1 MIDTDKTYTLNKG
14 VEFVVDDAV
23 RDDYLNKLSEQ
34 PIWDRPDKK
43 QHLQQIFEARY
54 VDLEEESNSAVSKAV
69 EQPDL
74 YRPNTYN
81 PNQFYY
87 EQEIKARNEA
97 FMQDNIF
104 MNAESEDDGKKLKAA
119 SKLAMYQYLGDFSEE
134 KAAAKAKSLELE
146 LRNVEDAIGRPLNPD
161 EVAMFVAQNE
171 EKQINEMLDESAS
184 DIPLKLLANP
194 DAQRFLSAPVLK
206 MAIAKWQ
213 ADHPRPTGF
222 FGEFGNAWERARV
235 QGNIKEQETNA
246 ALMKRVATLV
256 ENEGMPGVAAWL
268 KDEAKTGRTYNDIA
282 TEMNMAD
289 IVHGTEGGAGYA
301 TGEVLQGIVAPYQT
315 WLGAGALVAGSVFGR
330 GKGFDIV
337 NTGLNSYDYFQN
349 NSFDIAYAA
358 AAKNPELQKDFS
370 DTILKAAPYAAAGA
384 LTEGVESAIISK
396 GLGNAA
402 GRIYKKLKSN
412 AGKAPTV
419 AAADGKAADAIE
431 KGAENLKKHA
441 FGEFLKGFGTAYA
454 TAFGT
459 QSVVT
464 ASQGAITQYGINQ
477 LSGQDASIE
486 DAAVAAVRDNLGVI
500 AALSVI
506 PGGLN
511 GLSRAISQKNT
522 AQALKEHNARL
533 ESEAVAAA
541 SPINK
546 LGPDAANIVFTLTD
560 DSQYRISASDL
571 LSAIEAKG
579 MTLDDF
585 MAKANKGGIDFSN
598 IKELAQTG
606 GDLVISKADWEARYS
621 KDVAD
626 GADSLAYELMNP
638 FIRTAKT
645 QLTLDELKQKLS
657 PESFEKMT
665 QELIDEINNEN
676 LTNNLANH
684 IRHDITS
691 QMLEK
696 GLSDQGKADFI
707 SAMTADLYQKLAA
720 VTGLDGIE
728 LYKRYAPSFE
738 AVNESYNLTGKER
751 ATDKIGSGGG
761 AYSINDK
768 KFILRSDANM
778 STIVHEFGHSYLATL
793 ERIVADKE
801 LDIDK
806 SRIEQQLNDIKQALG
821 FKVTD
826 AIDENMHERFT
837 AALLASIVGDRSD
850 LAGKSNKR
858 LHAVDG
864 AKFNA
869 SFSRL
874 KYSIA
879 NSLSKI
885 HPELDKKLTEEGN
898 KDKNKELALQEYRER
913 FDPDFDI
920 SPELR
925 DFMTSHVLG
934 RIAFDQ
940 HAQLAG
946 LHPVLDAAILK
957 QMDPEL
963 ASELDA
969 LSKTMVDENTE
980 LQSMYT
986 RLERVMIEALR
997 RGSKEFDKLK
1007 QEMIDAYY
1015 NEKHQ
1020 QNNFD
1025 DLVAAELDKRRREFM
1040 KQHKDDAVT
1049 NEQIEAAAKEYANK
1063 ATVDAI
1069 QKVKAEQAKQLKKNI
1084 SSQKKLMAQH
1094 FKAYDLLTRF
1104 AIKARGAIRNGGDI
1118 ATIEKDFMQALE
1130 NVYGKGSEAMEIIA
1144 RQGPLFK
1151 VVLNEDGSRSL
1162 GPVHLPFD
1170 VNYAAFAAKNPDGTL
1185 KTVKH
1190 RATEDSPSYQAIVPD
1205 RDLINSHFDQ
1215 KLNEQQAA
1223 IDADTTITPE
1233 AQQAYD
1239 ASYSKALASK
1249 DLPTAD
1255 GLTVGQHMDAMRK
1268 AAADEYIES
1277 IRDNVAKEI
1286 EESSASGKERKS
1298 GAHPDELKPV
1308 LELIDTLKA
1317 LNEETPEIKRLR
1329 EQAMRKLDN
1338 NPAWHIMQYMVQLD
1352 EVDKI
1357 NYDDAKR
1364 LLGEQTANRL
1374 LMQGSASKDGT
1385 VTLSE
1390 LGKDGP
1396 IRGALGD
1403 ADSIIERECEAAWQQ
1418 LQEASGIASMGL
1430 KKPKQMTDMARGL
1443 AIARALASFGTR
1455 TADEVVNETVQRQIL
1470 AKSKNHV
1477 IDSLKYNKSLIGLT
1491 RKAFLRVNRQERA
1504 IINKMLKDTKAKT
1517 ETDIKRLSDS
1527 LIARHKLSDLKIER
1541 LVSAGGRA
1549 RDKAQYLVSKIADG
1563 PHVLQQISNLLN
1575 IDAVNKM
1582 AAHDAKIRIEAVSKK
1597 IANLKDLFTRPA
1609 DKAPS
1614 YDFNHL
1620 LIGRVIASRI
1630 GLVSSAEGN
1639 TARALLRHAPED
1651 VRALLEQFESD
1662 TRFSGDLMLKTLPEV
1677 ESIIQ
1682 NLSDLSDYSKA
1693 VQKQRMEGNKDVFAS
1708 QSAEIIKQMDTAF
1721 KPIEAYAEK
1730 DGARSWGA
1738 SPFKNAKRFIIR
1750 TFNSYLTKMEQYCTY
1765 VDGADNGPMTRF
1777 IYRPIREAYDRAQA
1791 QKLQAQK
1798 EANVIIQRAGAL
1810 ENKGIIKTS
1819 MKDKNDKVISFGMT
1833 GRYKGNGTM
1842 ELLTFLT
1849 HIGNTSNRKKLL
1861 DGMGIK
1867 EDDFLKWFDE
1877 AQNDGTITKEML
1889 DVVQSYWDFNSKYW
1903 PALQDAYYRASGKYA
1918 TEVVPQAFETK
1929 FGTYSGGYAPAIRD
1943 ADMTTGPLDRT
1954 GNLETLITGNALGEF
1969 FGEAG
1974 VLKNRNEAF
1983 AQQLRLDFGSQ
1994 LSSTISVIH
2003 YSHMLDPATK
2013 LYRMVNDSQNNLR
2026 EAWNVRNPEFV
2037 EKTLVPWLSRAL
2049 RDSSSNSPVSGP
2061 FFNFLRTMT
2070 NRIGMSYMFGNL
2082 SNAVQGLTN
2091 FVVAAGHI
2099 GPGHIIRNMARM
2111 CYDYGNMRN
2120 EMMEQSQHMRAR
2132 FESNI
2137 DKSIEETMRMT
2148 LAKSRDRN
2156 GVVKAGAVAYEG
2168 TKQFMNHNGYF
2179 LQTLFQHAIDTVIW
2193 TAARDEGVARKMS
2206 DTDAIAYADASIRMT
2221 QGSMDA
2227 IDLNNVEAG
2236 GPVLKMFTQFTS
2248 YFNTLLNLI
2257 AVNLRRNLG
2266 NDAGRIRRASRAAYV
2281 LSTVMIIPA
2290 ILSDWI
2296 AEAFKGNNVFTDSE
2310 DWEDFMFKHA
2320 MMPTLKMGSA
2330 MVPVYGNAANLAAAQ
2345 LTGGQ
2350 AFGGLIGTP
2359 ATIGAADSTLKL
2371 LRATWN
2377 GNTPN
2382 SPWKDSLTVLGMLS
2396 GIPAGT
2402 ALGRRIDYATKVD
2415 VNSFS
2420 EALRLIC
2427 SGDMSNDEKETI
2439 R

>member
-1 MIDTDKTYTLNKG
+1 MIDTDKHYTLNKG
-14 VEFVVDDAV
+14 VEFVVNDSV
-23 RDDYLNKLSEQ
+23 REDYLNNLSQQ
-34 PIWDRPDKK
+34 PIWDDPEK
-43 QHLQQIFEARY
+43 QKHMQQIYADRY
-54 VDLEEESNSAVSKAV
+54 VDLPEETAKSVAAA
-69 EQPDL
+69 QQDDI
-74 YRPNTYN
+74 YRPSNFN
-81 PNQFYY
+81 ANQFYY
-87 EQEIKARNEA
+87 EQELKNRNEA
-97 FMQDNIF
+97 FMEDNIF
-104 MNAESEDDGKKLKAA
+104 MNAESEDDAKKLKAA
-119 SKLAMYQYLGDFSEE
+119 AKLAMYQRFGTFTPE
-134 KAAAKAKSLELE
+134 AAKAKAQSLELD
-146 LRNVEDAIGRPLNPD
+146 LRNVEEAVGRALTPD
-161 EVAMFVAQNE
+161 EIALYVAQNE

-184 DIPLKLLANP
+184 DIPLKLIANP
-194 DAQRFLSAPVLK
+194 EVQQLMGPEVTKL
-206 MAIAKWQ
+206 AIAKWQ
-213 ADHPRPTGF
+213 VDHPRPKGF
-222 FGEFGNAWERARV
+222 FGEFGNAWDRARI
-235 QGNIKEQETNA
+235 QGNIKEQETNS
-246 ALMKRVATLV
+246 ALMKKTASVLREQGAT
-256 ENEGMPGVAAWL
+256 AAADKL
-268 KDEAKTGRTYNDIA
+268 EKAAATGRGYNEIV

-289 IVHGTEGGAGYA
+289 IVYGTDGGLGF
-301 TGEVLQGIVAPYQT
+301 TSGEVLQGVVAPYQT
-315 WLGAGALVAGSVFGR
+315 WLGASALVVGSFFGK

-337 NTGLNSYDYFQN
+337 NAGLNSYDYFQQ

-370 DTILKAAPYAAAGA
+370 QTILKAAPYAAAGA
-384 LTEGVESAIISK
+384 LTEGIESAIISK
-396 GLGNAA
+396 GLGGASR
-402 GRIYKKLKSN
+402 RIYKKLKGN
-412 AGKAPTV
+412 AGKTPTA

-431 KGAENLKKHA
+431 KGVENLKKRS
-441 FGEFLKGFGTAYA
+441 FGEFLKGFGAAYG

-459 QSVVT
+459 QSLVT
-464 ASQGAITQYGINQ
+464 GTQGAITQYGINQ
-477 LSGQDASIE
+477 LSGKDESIE
-486 DAAVAAVRDNLGVI
+486 DAAIAAVRDNIGVI

-511 GLSRAISQKNT
+511 GLSRAIANKNT

-541 SPINK
+541 SPINQ
-546 LGPDAANIVFTLTD
+546 LGPDAAKIVFTLTD
-560 DSQYRISASDL
+560 DSLYRISASDL
-571 LSAIEAKG
+571 VAAIQAKG
-579 MTLDDF
+579 LTIDEF
-585 MAKANKGGIDFSN
+585 RAKADKGGFDFTDLQH
-598 IKELAQTG
+598 LAETG
-606 GDLVISKADWEARYS
+606 GDLTITKAEWEARYS
-621 KDVAD
+621 KDAAD
-626 GADSLAYELMNP
+626 GGESLAYDLINP

-645 QLTLDELKQKLS
+645 QLTLDDLKQKLS
-657 PESFEKMT
+657 PEAFEKMT
-665 QELIDEINNEN
+665 QELLDEINNEN
-676 LTNNLANH
+676 ITNNLANH

-696 GLSDQGKADFI
+696 GLSDEHKSDLL
-707 SAMTADLYQKLAA
+707 SSLTASLYQKLSAA
-720 VTGLDGIE
+720 TGVDGIE

-751 ATDKIGSGGG
+751 ATDKIGAGGG
-761 AYSINDK
+761 AYSIDQK
-768 KFILRSDANM
+768 KFYLRSDSNM
-778 STIVHEFGHSYLATL
+778 STVVHEFGHSYLATL

-801 LDIDK
+801 LDVDK
-806 SRIEQQLNDIKQALG
+806 SSIEKELADIKQALG
-821 FKVTD
+821 FKPTD

-850 LAGKSNKR
+850 LTGKSSKE
-858 LHAVDG
+858 LHAVDI
-864 AKFNA
+864 AKFNP
-869 SFSRL
+869 SFSRI
-874 KYSIA
+874 KTAIA

-885 HPELDKKLTEEGN
+885 HPELDKKLTEDGV
-898 KDKNKELALQEYRER
+898 KDKDTELALQEYRER
-913 FDPDFDI
+913 FDKDFNM

-925 DFMTSHVLG
+925 DFMSAHVLG
-934 RIAFDQ
+934 RIAFDH
-940 HAQLAG
+940 HAQMAG
-946 LHPVLDAAILK
+946 LHPVFDAAILK
-957 QMDPEL
+957 EMDPTLAAEL
-963 ASELDA
+963 EA
-969 LSKTMVDENTE
+969 LSKTMVEENNE

-997 RGSKEFDKLK
+997 RGSSEFDKLK
-1007 QEMIDAYY
+1007 KEMIDAYY

-1020 QNNFD
+1020 ENNFN
-1025 DLVAAELDKRRREFM
+1025 DLVSAELDKRRKEFL
-1040 KQHKDDAVT
+1040 KEHKDDAVT
-1049 NEQIEAAAKEYANK
+1049 NEQIEAAAKEHAK
-1063 ATVDAI
+1063 QAAVAII
-1069 QKVKAEQAKQLKKNI
+1069 QKVKAEQSAQLKKNI
-1084 SSQKKLMAQH
+1084 GSQKKLMAQH
-1094 FKAYDLLTRF
+1094 FKARDVLTKF
-1104 AIKARGAIRNGGDI
+1104 SIKASTALRNGGDI
-1118 ATIEKDFMQALE
+1118 AAIEKELMQALE
-1130 NVYGKGSEAMEIIA
+1130 KVYGKGSEAMEIIA

-1151 VVLNEDGSRSL
+1151 VVLKEDGSRSL
-1162 GPVHLPFD
+1162 GPAHLPFD
-1170 VNYAAFAAKNPDGTL
+1170 VNYAAFAAKNPDGNL

-1190 RATEDSPSYQAIVPD
+1190 RATEDSPAYQAIVPD

-1215 KLNEQQAA
+1215 QFNEQQAA
-1223 IDADTTITPE
+1223 IDADTTIMPE

-1239 ASYSKALASK
+1239 AAYSKALSTK
-1249 DLPTAD
+1249 DLQTPD
-1255 GLTVGQHMDAMRK
+1255 GLTVGQHTAAMRK
-1268 AAADEYIES
+1268 AAADAYIES
-1277 IRDNVAKEI
+1277 IRDQVAKEV
-1286 EESSASGKERKS
+1286 EERTSGDNKRKS
-1298 GAHPDELKPV
+1298 GAHPEELKPV

-1317 LNEETPEIKRLR
+1317 LNEETTETKRLR
-1329 EQAMRKLDN
+1329 EQAMNKLQN
-1338 NPAWHIMQYMVQLD
+1338 NPAWHIMRFMVELD

-1374 LMQGSASKDGT
+1374 LGQGTASKDGT

-1390 LGKDGP
+1390 LGKEGP

-1403 ADSIIERECEAAWQQ
+1403 ADNIITRECESAWQE
-1418 LQEASGIASMGL
+1418 LQEARGIASMGMRMP
-1430 KKPKQMTDMARGL
+1430 KKMTDMARGL

-1455 TADEVVNETVQRQIL
+1455 SVDEIVTETVQRQIL
-1470 AKSKNHV
+1470 AKSKNYV
-1477 IDSLKYNKSLIGLT
+1477 VDSLKYNRSLIGLT
-1491 RKAFLRVNRQERA
+1491 RKAFLRVNRQERN
-1504 IINKMLKDTKAKT
+1504 IINKMLKDTRAKT

-1527 LIARHKLSDLKIER
+1527 ILARHKLSDLNIEALIR
-1541 LVSAGGRA
+1541 ASGRA
-1549 RDKAQYLVSKIADG
+1549 RDKAQYLASKIAEG
-1563 PHVLQQISNLLN
+1563 PHILQQISQLLN

-1582 AAHDAKIRIEAVSKK
+1582 AAHDAKVRIEAASNK
-1597 IANLKDLFTRPA
+1597 IDKLKVIFTKAA
-1609 DKAPS
+1609 DKNPS
-1614 YDFNHL
+1614 LDYNHV
-1620 LIGRVIASRI
+1620 LIGRVITARL
-1630 GLVSSAEGN
+1630 GLTSSAEGN
-1639 TARALLRHAPED
+1639 KAKALLRHAPAE
-1651 VRALLEQFESD
+1651 VKALLEQFESD
-1662 TRFSGDLMLKTLPEV
+1662 PRFSGDLRLKTLPEV
-1677 ESIIQ
+1677 ESIVQ
-1682 NLSDLSDYSKA
+1682 NLSDLRDYASA
-1693 VQKQRMEGNKDVFAS
+1693 VQRQRMEGNKDVFAA
-1708 QSAEIIKQMDTAF
+1708 QSAEIIQKMDTAF

-1750 TFNSYLTKMEQYCTY
+1750 TVNSYLTKMEQYCTY
-1765 VDGADNGPMTRF
+1765 VDGADNGPMTRY
-1777 IYRPIREAYDRAQA
+1777 IYRPIREAYDQAQA
-1791 QKLQAQK
+1791 KKLQAQK
-1798 EANVIIQRAGAL
+1798 EANEIILRAGAL

-1819 MKDKNDKVISFGMT
+1819 MKDKDNKPITFGMI
-1833 GRYKGNGTM
+1833 GKYKGNGTM

-1849 HIGNTSNRKKLL
+1849 HIGNSSNRDKLL

-1867 EDDFLKWFDE
+1867 EADFLKWFDE

-1889 DVVQSYWDFNSKYW
+1889 DIVQSYWDFNAKYW
-1903 PALQDAYYRASGKYA
+1903 PALQDAYYKASGKYV

-1954 GNLETLITGNALGEF
+1954 GNLDTLITGNALGEF
-1969 FGEAG
+1969 FGEASQI
-1974 VLKNRNEAF
+1974 KNRNDNF

-2003 YSHMLDPATK
+2003 YSHMLEPATK
-2013 LYRMVNDSQNNLR
+2013 LYRMVNDPQNNLR
-2026 EAWNVRNPEFV
+2026 DAWNVRQPEFV

-2091 FVVAAGHI
+2091 FVVAMGHI
-2099 GPGHIIRNMARM
+2099 GPGYVIRNMARM

-2132 FESNI
+2132 FEANL
-2137 DKSIEETMRMT
+2137 DKSIDETMRMT

-2156 GVVKAGAVAYEG
+2156 SVIKSGAVAYEG

-2179 LQTLFQHAIDTVIW
+2179 LQTLFQHAIDVVVW

-2266 NDAGRIRRASRAAYV
+2266 DDAGRIKRAAHAAYV

-2296 AEAFKGNNVFTDSE
+2296 AEAFRGNNVFTDSE
-2310 DWEDFMFKHA
+2310 DWQDFLFQHA
-2320 MMPTLKMGSA
+2320 MVPSLKMGTA
-2330 MVPVYGNAANLAAAQ
+2330 MVPVYGNAANLATAQ
-2345 LTGGQ
+2345 LTGSQ

-2371 LRATWN
+2371 LRAAWN

-2382 SPWKDSLTVLGMLS
+2382 SPWKDGLTVLGMLS

-2427 SGDMSNDEKETI
+2427 SGDLSKDEKENI